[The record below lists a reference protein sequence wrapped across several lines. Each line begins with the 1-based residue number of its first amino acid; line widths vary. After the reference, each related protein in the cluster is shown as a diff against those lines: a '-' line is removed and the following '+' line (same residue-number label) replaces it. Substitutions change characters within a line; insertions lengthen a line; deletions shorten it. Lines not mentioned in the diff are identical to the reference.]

1 MVTARSI
8 SPLDR
13 LIGQIDSAL
22 RLVAGIHAQ
31 PSRPSPATEPP
42 DETLSATERDLSG
55 RLMRVNHTGEICA
68 QALYQGQ
75 ALTARTGAVQDKLET
90 AAGEENDHL
99 AWCAERL
106 SALGTRPSYLNGVW
120 YLGSLTLGALA
131 GAAGD
136 KWNLGFLAETERQ
149 VVAHLDRHLTRLP
162 PADAASR
169 AVLQQMRTD
178 EAAHATT
185 ALEAGGA
192 PLPTPVRFAM
202 RAASRVMTSTAYWI

>member
-1 MVTARSI
+1 MTTRSLN
-8 SPLDR
+8 PLDR
-13 LIGQIDSAL
+13 LIGRLDSAL
-22 RLVAGIHAQ
+22 RLAVGIHAP
-31 PSRPSPATEPP
+31 PSRPNPAAGLADNALSP
-42 DETLSATERDLSG
+42 TERDLSG
-55 RLMRVNHTGEICA
+55 RLMRVNHTGEVCA

-75 ALTARTGAVQDKLET
+75 ALTARSGAVQGQLEK
-90 AAGEENDHL
+90 AAAEENDHL

-106 SALGTRPSYLNGVW
+106 SALGSRPSYLNGFW

-149 VVAHLDRHLTRLP
+149 VVAHLDRHLGRVPST
-162 PADAASR
+162 DGASR
-169 AVLQQMRTD
+169 AVLQQMRAD

-192 PLPTPVRFAM
+192 SLPTPVRFAM

>member
-1 MVTARSI
+1 MTTRSL

-13 LIGQIDSAL
+13 LIGQIDTAL
-22 RLVAGIHAQ
+22 RQVAGIYVP
-31 PSRPSPATEPP
+31 PSRPTPAAEFPGNL
-42 DETLSATERDLSG
+42 LSAAERDLSG
-55 RLMRVNHTGEICA
+55 RLMRINHTGEICA
-68 QALYQGQ
+68 QGLYQGQ
-75 ALTARTGAVQDKLET
+75 ALTARTGAVQEKLET
-90 AAGEENDHL
+90 AAAEENDHL

-106 SALGTRPSYLNGVW
+106 SALGARPSYLNGFW

-162 PADAASR
+162 PVDAASR
-169 AVLQQMRTD
+169 AILQQMRTD

-185 ALEAGGA
+185 ALEAGGVSLPA
-192 PLPTPVRFAM
+192 PIRYVM
-202 RAASRVMTSTAYWI
+202 RAASQVMTTTAYWI

>member
-1 MVTARSI
+1 MTTRSL

-13 LIGQIDSAL
+13 LIGQIDTAL
-22 RLVAGIHAQ
+22 RQVAGVYAP
-31 PSRPSPATEPP
+31 PSRPTPAAEFPGNL
-42 DETLSATERDLSG
+42 LSAAERDLSG
-55 RLMRVNHTGEICA
+55 RLMRINHTGEICA

-75 ALTARTGAVQDKLET
+75 ALTARTGTVQEKLET
-90 AAGEENDHL
+90 AAAEENDHL
-99 AWCAERL
+99 TWCAERL
-106 SALGTRPSYLNGVW
+106 SALGARPSYLNSFW

-131 GAAGD
+131 GVAGD

-162 PADAASR
+162 PVDAASR

-178 EAAHATT
+178 ETAHATT

-192 PLPTPVRFAM
+192 SLPTPVRFVM
-202 RAASRVMTSTAYWI
+202 RAASQIMTTTTYWI